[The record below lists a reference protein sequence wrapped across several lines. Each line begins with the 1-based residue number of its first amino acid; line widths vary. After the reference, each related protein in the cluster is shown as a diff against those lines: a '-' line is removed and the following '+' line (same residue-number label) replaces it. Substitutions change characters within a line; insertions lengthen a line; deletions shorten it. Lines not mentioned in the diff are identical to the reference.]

1 MLTKKVMTELLQT
14 GIKVVTFEKANKELR
29 VMKCTLNAK
38 HLPAMV
44 AVDSDAPPKKTKAP
58 NDDVIAVW
66 SIDDSGWRSFRL
78 DSVTTIE
85 ELPVL

>member
-1 MLTKKVMTELLQT
+1 MLNKKVMTELLQT
-14 GIKVVTFEKANKELR
+14 GIKVVTFKKANGDLR

-38 HLPAMV
+38 HLPPLPPA
-44 AVDSDAPPKKTKAP
+44 DAAALSPVKAKAP

-66 SIDDSGWRSFRL
+66 SIDDGGWRSFRL

-85 ELPVL
+85 EN

>member
-14 GIKVVTFEKANKELR
+14 GIKVVTFQKANGDLR

-38 HLPAMV
+38 HLPLLIV
-44 AVDSDAPPKKTKAP
+44 TDSGASPKKAKAP

-66 SIDDSGWRSFRL
+66 SIDDGGWRSFRL

-85 ELPVL
+85 EN